1 MALPFVCKTI
11 KVKAVPSAGGYVVS
25 LGENVLA
32 HFTKLSPAKTWAKRF
47 NSMFRWLGQSDFV
60 DSAGLPNAV
69 TTIMN
74 AAGSGDGSMRP
85 PINLV

>member
-1 MALPFVCKTI
+1 MALPYVCKTI

-32 HFTKLSPAKTWAKRF
+32 HFTRLSPAKTWAKRF

-60 DSAGLPNAV
+60 DSIGLPNAV
-69 TTIMN
+69 TSIMTS
-74 AAGSGDGSMRP
+74 AGSGDGTYRP
-85 PINLV
+85 PLNLV